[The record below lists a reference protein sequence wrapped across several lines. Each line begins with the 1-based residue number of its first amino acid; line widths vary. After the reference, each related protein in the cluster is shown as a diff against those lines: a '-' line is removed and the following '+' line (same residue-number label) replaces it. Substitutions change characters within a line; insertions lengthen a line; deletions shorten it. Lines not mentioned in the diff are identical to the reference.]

1 MTRHIGVTARS
12 EPVEGATVERP
23 NSAASAAIVER
34 AEADAWLSMYRHAP
48 TSLANALGVTAT
60 AYGTVAVLGM
70 AHADFRLVNRAI
82 GLGIGEPATEERLD
96 EILAVY
102 HGLGVGAFVVQV
114 SPEAQPAGLAAWL
127 AARGL
132 VAGSAWAKT
141 LRGDQPVPSVPSDLT
156 VRPLLTA
163 DAATFGD
170 VAIGGFE
177 MPAPFAPLFAG
188 VVGKPGWHTYLAYD
202 GDEPVA
208 TAGMYVDGEVA
219 WLGMGSTLPSHRRH
233 GAQGAL
239 LARRV
244 EDGREMGCRWF
255 VTETGAEDP
264 EKPNGSL
271 RNMLR
276 VGFEIVYFRQNYA
289 RPRPS

>member
-1 MTRHIGVTARS
+1 M
-12 EPVEGATVERP
+12 EGATVERP
-23 NSAASAAIVER
+23 NSAAIAAIVER
-34 AEADAWLSMYRHAP
+34 AEAEAWLSMYRHAP
-48 TSLANALGVTAT
+48 DPFADALGVTAT
-60 AYGTVAVLGM
+60 AHGDVAVIGM
-70 AHADFRLVNRAI
+70 AHADFGLLNRTI
-82 GLGIGEPATEERLD
+82 GFGIGEPATEAQLD

-102 HGLGVGAFVVQV
+102 QGLGVGAFVLQV
-114 SPEAQPAGLAAWL
+114 SPEAQPASLVAWL

-141 LRGDQPVPSVPSDLT
+141 LRGDQPVPSVPSDVT
-156 VRPLLTA
+156 VRPVLTA

-170 VAIGGFE
+170 VASGGFE
-177 MPAPFAPLFAG
+177 MPASFAPLFAG

-208 TAGMYVDGEVA
+208 TAGMYVVGEVA
-219 WLGMGSTLPSHRRH
+219 WLGMGSTLPSHRRR

-239 LARRV
+239 LAHRV
-244 EDGREMGCRWF
+244 EDGRALGCRWF

-289 RPRPS
+289 RPRPT